1 MKLIGR
7 LADGQ
12 LAHAY
17 ILSGSSPEILE
28 TAALHLAQ
36 RVNCLETDPD
46 KRPCGQ
52 CSACRRLQQGLCGD
66 WFRLEPQGASR
77 TLKIEQIR
85 QLQADIAGRPTEGKM
100 KVVLLQEA
108 HRMNEQSQN
117 CLLKSLE
124 EPPENTLLLLLTD
137 KPQGLLPTI
146 LSRCQ
151 MLAFEGAQLLPP
163 AEDFELAARAV
174 DTIRQSGYEGVFDM
188 AAFVDKSRKKRLP
201 DFFGALEIMLRDG
214 MLHSLSREGS
224 HETEGKLEDL
234 LLTPAGL
241 HLEGPPEACRH
252 GLEVLWETAYLHE
265 RNVSSTLL
273 LENLFMEF
281 WKLAIRCRK
290 P

>member
-17 ILSGSSPEILE
+17 ILSGSSMEVLE

-36 RVNCLETDPD
+36 RVNCLETNPD

-77 TLKIEQIR
+77 TLRIEQIR
-85 QLQADIAGRPTEGKM
+85 QLQTDIAGRPAEGRM
-100 KVVLLQEA
+100 KVALLQEA

-117 CLLKSLE
+117 CLLKTLE

-151 MLAFEGAQLLPP
+151 RLTFQGAQILPP
-163 AEDFELAARAV
+163 AEDFELAAQAV
-174 DTIRQSGYEGVFDM
+174 DTIRRTGYEGVFDM
-188 AAFVDKSRKKRLP
+188 AAFVDKSRKKRLS
-201 DFFGALEIMLRDG
+201 DFFSALEIMLRDG

-224 HETEGKLEDL
+224 QGAPGPLEDL
-234 LLTPAGL
+234 LLTPAGMR
-241 HLEGPPEACRH
+241 LEGSSEACRR
-252 GLEVLWETAYLHE
+252 GLEVLWETAYWLE
-265 RNVSSTLL
+265 RNVSSALL
-273 LENLFMEF
+273 LENLFMEV
-281 WKLAIRCRK
+281 WKLDINCRK
-290 P
+290 T